1 MTLEEIASLGKGI
14 ACDSRQVQPGDI
26 FVAIPCANIDKHIQQ
41 AVDQGASIVVT
52 ETNAANRWKNIK
64 TISTLNPRLM
74 LAKLAKVFYSSQPQ
88 NTVAVTGT
96 NGKSSVVHLTRQLWE
111 GCEHPA
117 ASLGTLG
124 LISQQPTIPNGFR
137 DMGSKIRGEHWSVA
151 NYMKRGAS
159 AIFEGQISKDEG
171 YNLQL
176 PSLTTLDPISLHKTL
191 NHLSKQHIKYF
202 AFEASSHGL
211 DQYRLHAVELK
222 AAGFTNL
229 TQDHLDYHQTM
240 EDYFLA
246 KSKLFT
252 EVLPQGA
259 TAVLNK
265 DSIFFERLQTLCHQR
280 SQTILTY
287 SLTQRA
293 DLTVQSI
300 SQHTNFL
307 EFDLSIKDQIYS
319 QQKVNL
325 VGRFQ
330 LENLLCGLGLAIATG
345 APIDSLIKTLP
356 SLSAVKGR
364 MQLVGNFK
372 GAYVFIDYAHTPDA
386 LKTTLMNL
394 RPHTQRKL
402 WVVFGCG
409 GNRDALKRPQMGAI
423 ACEYADQVIVTDDN
437 PRYEEPALIREQI
450 LAACLKAIEISDRRQ
465 AIRSTIAQLKEGD
478 IVLIAGKG
486 HETGQI
492 VGDTTYP
499 FDDQI
504 EVETF
509 LKECINV

>member
-1 MTLEEIASLGKGI
+1 MVIQENIGMATPLTQFWAGARHDEE
-14 ACDSRQVQPGDI
+14 
-26 FVAIPCANIDKHIQQ
+26 PC
-41 AVDQGASIVVT
+41 
-52 ETNAANRWKNIK
+52 K
-64 TISTLNPRLM
+64 TIQKKYNSKATKILPTLNPRLM
-74 LAKLAKVFYSSQPQ
+74 LAKLAKAFYSHQPK

-111 GCEHPA
+111 GCDYSS

-124 LISQQPTIPNGFR
+124 LISKQTN
-137 DMGSKIRGEHWSVA
+137 D
-151 NYMKRGAS
+151 
-159 AIFEGQISKDEG
+159 
-171 YNLQL
+171 LQL

-191 NHLSKQHIKYF
+191 NTLSQKPVEYF

-246 KSKLFT
+246 KAKLFT
-252 EVLPQGA
+252 EVLPEGA

-265 DSIFFERLQTLCHQR
+265 DSAFFDQLHTFCHQR
-280 SQTILTY
+280 SQTVLTY
-287 SLTQRA
+287 SLTQKA
-293 DLTVQSI
+293 DLTARAI
-300 SQHTNFL
+300 SQHSGFL
-307 EFDLSIKDQIYS
+307 EFDLDIMGQIYPG
-319 QQKVNL
+319 QKVNL
-325 VGRFQ
+325 AGRFQ
-330 LENLLCGLGLAIATG
+330 LENLLCALGLTLVTG
-345 APIDSLIKTLP
+345 APVNNLIKTLP
-356 SLSAVKGR
+356 SLQAVKGR
-364 MQLVGNFK
+364 MQWVGTHNQ
-372 GAYVFIDYAHTPDA
+372 GSVFVDYAHTPDA
-386 LKTTLMNL
+386 LKTVLKNL
-394 RPHTQRKL
+394 LPHAKGQL

-423 ACEYADQVIVTDDN
+423 ACEYADHVIVTDDN
-437 PRYEEPALIREQI
+437 PRHEEPAAIRQQI
-450 LAACLKAIEISDRRQ
+450 LAACPNAVEIADRRQ

-486 HETGQI
+486 HETDQI

-509 LKECINV
+509 LKECMNV

>member
-1 MTLEEIASLGKGI
+1 MTTLPDTLTKGLQRPLEEIASLGKGI

-26 FVAIPCANIDKHIQQ
+26 FVSIPCAKADIHIQQ
-41 AVDQGASIVVT
+41 AIDQGASAVIVGAN
-52 ETNAANRWKNIK
+52 ETHDEKAVKI
-64 TISTLNPRLM
+64 IPTLNPRLM
-74 LAKLAKVFYSSQPQ
+74 LAKLAKAFYPLQPE

-111 GCEHPA
+111 GCGHKA

-124 LISQQPTIPNGFR
+124 LISNQAI
-137 DMGSKIRGEHWSVA
+137 DLKI
-151 NYMKRGAS
+151 
-159 AIFEGQISKDEG
+159 
-171 YNLQL
+171 

-191 NHLSKQHIKYF
+191 DSLGGVHVSHF

-211 DQYRLHAVELK
+211 DQYRLHVVDLK

-229 TQDHLDYHQTM
+229 TQDHLDYHHTM
-240 EDYFLA
+240 ENYFLA

-259 TAVLNK
+259 TAALNK
-265 DSIFFERLQTLCHQR
+265 DCAFFDPLQTLCHQR
-280 SQTILTY
+280 SQKIITY
-287 SLTQRA
+287 SLTQPA
-293 DLTVQSI
+293 DLTIQRI
-300 SQHTNFL
+300 TQHPGFL
-307 EFDLSIKDQIYS
+307 EFDLNLMGQVYHNKR
-319 QQKVNL
+319 VNL

-330 LENLLCGLGLAIATG
+330 LENLLCALGLALSTG
-345 APIDSLIKTLP
+345 APLDDLIKALP
-356 SLSAVKGR
+356 SLQAVKGR
-364 MQLVGNFK
+364 MQWVGDHNN
-372 GAYVFIDYAHTPDA
+372 GSVFVDYAHTPDA
-386 LKTTLMNL
+386 LKTVLQNL
-394 RPHTQRKL
+394 RPHVKGRL
-402 WVVFGCG
+402 WIVFGCG

-437 PRYEEPALIREQI
+437 PRYEDPTFIRQQI
-450 LAACLKAIEISDRRQ
+450 LAACPDATEIADRRQ
-465 AIRSTIAQLKEGD
+465 AIRSAIAQLKEGD

-492 VGDTTYP
+492 IGNTTYP

-509 LKECINV
+509 LKECMNV

>member
-1 MTLEEIASLGKGI
+1 MITFPDTLTKGLQTPLEEIVSLGKGI
-14 ACDSRQVQPGDI
+14 ACDSRQVRPGDI
-26 FVAIPCANIDKHIQQ
+26 FVSIPCAKADTYIQQ
-41 AVDQGASIVVT
+41 AIDQGASAVIVGEN
-52 ETNAANRWKNIK
+52 ETHDGKAVKIIQA
-64 TISTLNPRLM
+64 LNPRLI
-74 LAKLAKVFYSSQPQ
+74 LAKLARAFYSHQPQ

-96 NGKSSVVHLTRQLWE
+96 NGKSSVVHLMRQLWE
-111 GCEHPA
+111 GCGYSS

-124 LISQQPTIPNGFR
+124 LISKQVT
-137 DMGSKIRGEHWSVA
+137 D
-151 NYMKRGAS
+151 
-159 AIFEGQISKDEG
+159 
-171 YNLQL
+171 LQL

-191 NHLSKQHIKYF
+191 NHLNQKQVDYF

-211 DQYRLHAVELK
+211 DQYRLHAVDLK

-240 EDYFLA
+240 ENYFLA
-246 KSKLFT
+246 KAKLFT
-252 EVLPQGA
+252 EILPQGA

-265 DSIFFERLQTLCHQR
+265 DCVFFDQLQTLCQQR

-287 SLTQRA
+287 SLIQKA
-293 DLTVQSI
+293 DLTARAI
-300 SQHTNFL
+300 SQHSGFL
-307 EFDLSIKDQIYS
+307 EFDLDIMGQVYA
-319 QQKVNL
+319 QQQVNL

-330 LENLLCGLGLAIATG
+330 LENLLCALGLALATG
-345 APIDSLIKTLP
+345 APVHDLIKTLP
-356 SLSAVKGR
+356 SLQAVKGR
-364 MQLVGNFK
+364 MQCVGSYNNQGPIPNKFRNMDLK
-372 GAYVFIDYAHTPDA
+372 DEGYIFVDYAHTPDA
-386 LKTTLMNL
+386 LKTVLQNL
-394 RPHTQRKL
+394 RPHTKGQL

-437 PRYEEPALIREQI
+437 PRHEEPAAIRQQI
-450 LAACLKAIEISDRRQ
+450 LAACPRAIEIADRRQ

-492 VGDTTYP
+492 VGNTTYP

-509 LKECINV
+509 LKECMNV